1 MQDFDYSEQG
11 LALTRRFEGL
21 RLEAYQDVANVWTI
35 GYGHTGPEVK
45 AGQKISAL
53 EAEALLRK
61 DVAGAVAC
69 VNRGVTAAITQNQ
82 FDAMV
87 DFCFNLGCRNFSQ
100 STLLKK
106 LNAGDVAGAATQ
118 FLLWVNAGG
127 KKVEGLVRRREAER
141 ELFLSDESRSSQSGA

>member
-1 MQDFDYSEQG
+1 MQSFQYSEQG

-21 RLEAYQDVANVWTI
+21 RLESYQDVAGVWTI

-45 AGQKISAL
+45 AGQKISDL

-61 DVAGAVAC
+61 DVSGAVAC
-69 VNRGVTAAITQNQ
+69 VNHGVTMAVTQNQ

-87 DFCFNLGCRNFSQ
+87 DFCFNVGCRNFSQ
-100 STLLKK
+100 STLLRK
-106 LNAGDVAGAATQ
+106 LNLGDTAGAAAQ

-127 KKVEGLVRRREAER
+127 KPVEGLRRRRAAER
-141 ELFLSDESRSSQSGA
+141 VLFLTRPANAVVTR